1 MRHGTNRVISRRC
14 SLRHFNLNASTMSP
28 LFFSFFF
35 VCTQEF
41 MVIFMTTMRV
51 ATVRVACV
59 SVVLTINLP
68 TTIYCAQPDINVEL
82 AL

>member
-14 SLRHFNLNASTMSP
+14 SLCHFNLNASTMSP
-28 LFFSFFF
+28 LFFLFFLYPRVYGYF
-35 VCTQEF
+35 YDNNE
-41 MVIFMTTMRV
+41 TTLQSV
-51 ATVRVACV
+51 LHAF
-59 SVVLTINLP
+59 SVVLTINLA